1 MITLDTV
8 KQYQKQ
14 FSIPDEAEGMIKTF
28 WRVSAFPDDLL
39 FSKLME
45 IADTEFEDDYYEFLK
60 KQNLLKAGLALVGF
74 KSLSPIETSL
84 AQTSDPLERIAA
96 VAALLPKCSEEYF
109 VRLREEFS
117 ENYERSY
124 FDLILSEVAIL
135 LVLSKDFLVNWS
147 KSFSRI
153 VETHPTPA
161 NSISNLV
168 RLTMRGEALISD
180 NYSSPHRVFHEC
192 AKLFVSLVDEDN
204 DASQNMIWL
213 KKRNRIIDVLGGK
226 R

>member
-1 MITLDTV
+1 MITLDAV

-14 FSIPDEAEGMIKTF
+14 FLFSENAEGMIKTF

-39 FSKLME
+39 FARLME
-45 IADTEFEDDYYEFLK
+45 VADTEFEDDYCEFLK
-60 KQNLLKAGLALVGF
+60 KQNLLKAGLSLVGF
-74 KSLSPIETSL
+74 KSPSSIETIL
-84 AQTSDPLERIAA
+84 ENNSDPLERIAA
-96 VAALLPKCSEEYF
+96 VVALSPECSEEYF
-109 VRLREEFS
+109 VDLRNEFS

-124 FDLILSEVAIL
+124 FDFILSEVAIL
-135 LVLSKDFLVNWS
+135 LVLSKDFLGNWS
-147 KSFSRI
+147 RSFSRI

-161 NSISNLV
+161 NSISNLI

-192 AKLFVSLVDEDN
+192 AKLFVSLVDEEC
-204 DASQNMIWL
+204 DAAQNTIWI
-213 KKRNRIIDVLGGK
+213 KKRNRIIDALGGK

>member
-1 MITLDTV
+1 MSTFDTV

-14 FSIPDEAEGMIKTF
+14 FSFPEDAEGLIKAF
-28 WRVSAFPDDLL
+28 WRLSAFPDDLL

-45 IADTEFEDDYYEFLK
+45 VADTEFEDDYYEFLK
-60 KQNLLKAGLALVGF
+60 KQNLLKAGLSLVGF
-74 KSLSPIETSL
+74 KSPSSIETIL
-84 AQTSDPLERIAA
+84 ENNSDPLERIAA
-96 VAALLPKCSEEYF
+96 VAALSPKCSGEYF
-109 VRLREEFS
+109 VHLRDEFS
-117 ENYERSY
+117 KNYELSH

-161 NSISNLV
+161 NSISNLI

-180 NYSSPHRVFHEC
+180 NYGSPHRVFHEC
-192 AKLFVSLVDEDN
+192 AKLFVSLVDEDS
-204 DASQNMIWL
+204 DVAQNMIWI
-213 KKRNRIIDVLGGK
+213 KKRNRIVDALGGK